1 MSTGITRFWVAVMAI
16 YERFCKQFRVLPTH
30 EHCDL
35 YVTPDFTRFQDL
47 EATKLNKMLLNRQS
61 RQVDQI
67 NQLFTG
73 RLRFYLQV
81 QL

>member
-1 MSTGITRFWVAVMAI
+1 MSIGITRFLVAVMAI

-35 YVTPDFTRFQDL
+35 HVGPDFTLFQAL
-47 EATKLNKMLLNRQS
+47 EATKLNKILMNRQS

-67 NQLFTG
+67 NQRFTE

-81 QL
+81 LL